1 MYQSS
6 DVRLPKE
13 YFYSMKM
20 IFSVLALLM
29 CLNIAAQVQ
38 ILSGPMP
45 GYSEMREV
53 AIWVQLTGPADVYM
67 EYWPENEAEN
77 MSRSISV
84 IADDASINT
93 AKLIA
98 SSLDPNTKYI
108 YSIVANG
115 IELDIPEGLCFST
128 QPLWQYRGDPHSFKL
143 LLGSCNYVNE
153 ERFDRPGEPYGS
165 GYGIFDKMA
174 DEDPDLMLWLGDNIY
189 LREADWGSW
198 SGIVDRY
205 THTRSLLELQRFL
218 QCTQH
223 YAIWDDHDFGPDNAD
238 HSFVHKDMTLLAFE
252 LFWANPSS
260 AWDQGIA
267 TQFTFG
273 DVDFFLLDNRSF
285 RTSKKLKTKKISILG
300 MEQID
305 LLIEALKFSRSSF
318 KIIAIGGQFLNDVQ
332 THENYSNYEKER
344 AEIIKRIDKEGIH
357 GVIFVSGDRHAAELN
372 KLELSDGGAI
382 YDFTVSPLTATTYN
396 NESEANTL
404 RIPETYFSERNYGV
418 IEFSGP
424 IGDRIAT
431 LSTHRADGSH
441 VWEHIIFQH

>member
-1 MYQSS
+1 
-6 DVRLPKE
+6 
-13 YFYSMKM
+13 
-20 IFSVLALLM
+20 
-29 CLNIAAQVQ
+29 
-38 ILSGPMP
+38 
-45 GYSEMREV
+45 
-53 AIWVQLTGPADVYM
+53 
-67 EYWPENEAEN
+67 
-77 MSRSISV
+77 
-84 IADDASINT
+84 
-93 AKLIA
+93 
-98 SSLDPNTKYI
+98 
-108 YSIVANG
+108 
-115 IELDIPEGLCFST
+115 
-128 QPLWQYRGDPHSFKL
+128 
-143 LLGSCNYVNE
+143 
-153 ERFDRPGEPYGS
+153 
-165 GYGIFDKMA
+165 
-174 DEDPDLMLWLGDNIY
+174 
-189 LREADWGSW
+189 
-198 SGIVDRY
+198 
-205 THTRSLLELQRFL
+205 
-218 QCTQH
+218 
-223 YAIWDDHDFGPDNAD
+223 
-238 HSFVHKDMTLLAFE
+238 
-252 LFWANPSS
+252 
-260 AWDQGIA
+260 
-267 TQFTFG
+267 
-273 DVDFFLLDNRSF
+273 VDFFLLDNRSF

-431 LSTHRADGSH
+431 LAIHRADGSH